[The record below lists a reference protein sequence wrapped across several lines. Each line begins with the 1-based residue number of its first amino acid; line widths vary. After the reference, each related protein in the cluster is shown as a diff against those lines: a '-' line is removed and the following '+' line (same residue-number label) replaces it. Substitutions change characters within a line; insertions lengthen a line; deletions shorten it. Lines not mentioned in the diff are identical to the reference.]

1 MNFLLYVLPLV
12 IFVLSSIMMYIISE
26 DPEKNNFGTILL
38 RNVFPAA
45 LVSIMVFIILKFK
58 DSQMFNHEPMMSGN
72 YFD

>member
-1 MNFLLYVLPLV
+1 
-12 IFVLSSIMMYIISE
+12 MYIISE